1 MIFNFCLVEEF
12 ACRVVFLFVCKVTEN
27 NPFLSIRAFVV
38 SNGISFALIKE
49 IVNSLGLYK
58 KKKIIFSHYL
68 YFIEMIGVVQYNSN
82 MSKIHETADK
92 IKNEVCQ
99 VFKGNPDIIDMVLA
113 SLFAGGH
120 VLLEDLPGTGKTV
133 LAKALAK
140 ASGLAF
146 SRVQCTPD
154 LMPSDVTG
162 SSVWLPDSKK
172 FEFRAG
178 PVMTSILLV
187 DELNRATPRT
197 QSALLECMAEGQVS
211 VDGVR
216 HQLEKPFFV
225 LATENPVESE
235 GTFPLPEAQK
245 DRFMMTL
252 SMGYPSQEQEAEIIT
267 AQRSLVHPVENVKA
281 VVSKDEILDAMKEAV
296 EVHVDEAVLT
306 YLLNLTKASREDIRI
321 AAGLSPRGSIALYK
335 ACQAYAAVQGRT
347 FVTPEDVKLLALPV
361 MRKRIILTSDSM
373 LKGYS
378 ADSIIKDLI
387 ESVPLPAFKAH
398 V

>member
-1 MIFNFCLVEEF
+1 
-12 ACRVVFLFVCKVTEN
+12 
-27 NPFLSIRAFVV
+27 
-38 SNGISFALIKE
+38 
-49 IVNSLGLYK
+49 
-58 KKKIIFSHYL
+58 
-68 YFIEMIGVVQYNSN
+68 
-82 MSKIHETADK
+82 MSKIKEVSDK

-99 VFKGNPDIIDMVLA
+99 VFKGNSDVVDMVLA
-113 SLFAGGH
+113 CLFAGGH
-120 VLLEDLPGTGKTV
+120 VLLEDVPGTGKTV
-133 LAKALAK
+133 LAKAVAK

-146 SRVQCTPD
+146 SRIQCTPD

-162 SSVWLPDSKK
+162 SSVWLPDSKN

-178 PVMTSILLV
+178 PVMASIVLV

-211 VDGVR
+211 VDGSR

-252 SMGYPSQEQEAEIIT
+252 SMGYPKEVQEAEIIT

-281 VVSKDEILDAMKEAV
+281 VVAKDDILAAMKEAV
-296 EVHVDEAVLT
+296 EIHVDEAVLA
-306 YLLNLTKASREDIRI
+306 YLIALSRASREDLRI
-321 AAGLSPRGSIALYK
+321 AAGISPRGSIALYK
-335 ACQAYAAVQGRT
+335 ACQAYAAVQGRS

-361 MRKRIILTSDSM
+361 FRKRIILTSDSL

-378 ADSIIKDLI
+378 ADSIVRELI
-387 ESVPLPAFKAH
+387 ESVPVPAFKAH

>member
-1 MIFNFCLVEEF
+1 
-12 ACRVVFLFVCKVTEN
+12 
-27 NPFLSIRAFVV
+27 
-38 SNGISFALIKE
+38 
-49 IVNSLGLYK
+49 
-58 KKKIIFSHYL
+58 
-68 YFIEMIGVVQYNSN
+68 
-82 MSKIHETADK
+82 MSKIKEVSDK

-99 VFKGNPDIIDMVLA
+99 VFKGNTDIVDMVLA
-113 SLFAGGH
+113 CLFAGGH
-120 VLLEDLPGTGKTV
+120 VLLEDVPGTGKTV
-133 LAKALAK
+133 LAKSIAK

-146 SRVQCTPD
+146 SRIQCTPD

-162 SSVWLPDSKK
+162 SSVWLPDSKA

-178 PVMTSILLV
+178 PVMSSIVLV

-211 VDGVR
+211 VDGAR
-216 HQLEKPFFV
+216 HELDKPFFV

-252 SMGYPSQEQEAEIIT
+252 SMGYPSESEEAEIII

-281 VVSKDEILDAMKEAV
+281 VVAKADILQAMEEAV
-296 EVHVDEAVLT
+296 ENHVDEAVLS
-306 YLLNLTKASREDIRI
+306 YLIAISKASRDDIRI
-321 AAGLSPRGSIALYK
+321 AAGVSPRGSIALYK
-335 ACQAYAAVQGRT
+335 ACQAYAAVKGRG

-361 MRKRIILTSDSM
+361 FRKRIILTSDSI

-378 ADSIIKDLI
+378 SDKIIQEII
-387 ESVPLPAFKAH
+387 ESVPVPAFKAH